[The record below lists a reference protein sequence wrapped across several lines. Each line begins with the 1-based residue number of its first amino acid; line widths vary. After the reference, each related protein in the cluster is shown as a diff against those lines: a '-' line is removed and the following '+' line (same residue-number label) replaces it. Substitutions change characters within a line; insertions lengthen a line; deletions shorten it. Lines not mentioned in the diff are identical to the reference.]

1 MSRVVIDVHAHFT
14 PPEWVQGMRRTGGGH
29 GCHIEEDASGRLSLR
44 VGEGR
49 APPRPP
55 VVKGQPARGA
65 AQR

>member
-49 APPRPP
+49 PPPRQP
-55 VVKGQPARGA
+55 VI
-65 AQR
+65 